1 MPRAA
6 TLDRVAPAR
15 SRSDPAS
22 RRPALKVVPGRTPA
36 ARKAAPT
43 PVTYDKNDL
52 LKRFAPLVRHV
63 VERVAATL
71 PRNVDH
77 EDLYSAGV
85 LGLLDAHAKFD
96 TGKGVKFETYA
107 VWRIKGAVLDQ
118 LRALDWASRSMR
130 RKARNLDGVTRKL
143 DQKLGRAASE
153 DEVARELKMSRD
165 DFYRLLDHVRG
176 AVLVS
181 LDETRTNDGEDQG
194 TLADH
199 LADPNAAGP
208 RGARSRTTSSAGVL
222 LHTIDHAARAGAAGG
237 GALLLRAP
245 HAQGDRPDAGHLG
258 VARLAGPHPRDDPAA
273 AAPAEGDDAARR
285 GGLSVGGVEGMQPP
299 WEALERPTR
308 GRSRS
313 LEAAGD
319 ADRGGR
325 AARTS
330 REWWGEQQAWNA
342 RVLSVLGVHHE
353 INNALVGV
361 RGNAQL
367 LLMNPAAQH
376 PGLPRTTGGRT
387 P

>member
-6 TLDRVAPAR
+6 TATI
-15 SRSDPAS
+15 SRSTKSKSTSA
-22 RRPALKVVPGRTPA
+22 TPA
-36 ARKAAPT
+36 ARRPLLKVVNGRKPATAARTALTRSTSAASTPAASRTEAVALALVTGT
-43 PVTYDKNDL
+43 PVTYNKNDL

-118 LRALDWASRSMR
+118 LRSLDWASRSMR

-153 DEVARELKMSRD
+153 EEVARELKMSRD

-181 LDETRTNDGEDQG
+181 LDESRSNDGDDQG

-199 LADPNAAGP
+199 LADP
-208 RGARSRTTSSAGVL
+208 SAVDLEEKLEEEQNRRML
-222 LHTIDHAARAGAAGG
+222 LRTIDCLPEQERLVVALYYYEHLTLKEIGRTLGISESRVSQVHTRAMSR
-237 GALLLRAP
+237 LKLRL
-245 HAQGDRPDAGHLG
+245 QK
-258 VARLAGPHPRDDPAA
+258 
-273 AAPAEGDDAARR
+273 
-285 GGLSVGGVEGMQPP
+285 
-299 WEALERPTR
+299 
-308 GRSRS
+308 S
-313 LEAAGD
+313 LNMEEAA
-319 ADRGGR
+319 
-325 AARTS
+325 
-330 REWWGEQQAWNA
+330 
-342 RVLSVLGVHHE
+342 
-353 INNALVGV
+353 
-361 RGNAQL
+361 
-367 LLMNPAAQH
+367 
-376 PGLPRTTGGRT
+376 
-387 P
+387 

>member
-6 TLDRVAPAR
+6 TLTASAR
-15 SRSDPAS
+15 KKTTAT
-22 RRPALKVVPGRTPA
+22 RRPALKAVPARRPRPELRPA
-36 ARKAAPT
+36 PARDTAPSA
-43 PVTYDKNDL
+43 VTYNKNDL

-96 TGKGVKFETYA
+96 AKKGVKFETYA

-153 DEVARELKMSRD
+153 EEVARELKMSRE

-181 LDETRTNDGEDQG
+181 LDEARSNDGDDQG

-199 LADPNAAGP
+199 LADPNVVDLE
-208 RGARSRTTSSAGVL
+208 SRLEDDQTRRML
-222 LHTIDHAARAGAAGG
+222 LGTIDLLPEQERLVVALYYYEHLTLKEIGRTLGISESRVSQVHTRAM
-237 GALLLRAP
+237 
-245 HAQGDRPDAGHLG
+245 
-258 VARLAGPHPRDDPAA
+258 ARLRLRIHKAA
-273 AAPAEGDDAARR
+273 H
-285 GGLSVGGVEGMQPP
+285 
-299 WEALERPTR
+299 
-308 GRSRS
+308 S
-313 LEAAGD
+313 LDEAA
-319 ADRGGR
+319 
-325 AARTS
+325 
-330 REWWGEQQAWNA
+330 
-342 RVLSVLGVHHE
+342 
-353 INNALVGV
+353 
-361 RGNAQL
+361 
-367 LLMNPAAQH
+367 
-376 PGLPRTTGGRT
+376 
-387 P
+387 

>member
-6 TLDRVAPAR
+6 VATI
-15 SRSDPAS
+15 SRSKKSKSMPATLAP
-22 RRPALKVVPGRTPA
+22 RRPVLKVVNGRKPVVSAPRTSVIAKCEPVAIGMVTPI
-36 ARKAAPT
+36 
-43 PVTYDKNDL
+43 TYNKNDL

-153 DEVARELKMSRD
+153 EEVARELKLTRD

-181 LDETRTNDGEDQG
+181 LDESRSNDADDQG

-199 LADPNAAGP
+199 LADPTAIDLQEKLEEEQN
-208 RGARSRTTSSAGVL
+208 RRML
-222 LHTIDHAARAGAAGG
+222 LRTIDCLPEQERLVVALYYYEHLTLKEIGRTLGISESRVSQVHTRAMSR
-237 GALLLRAP
+237 LKLRL
-245 HAQGDRPDAGHLG
+245 QK
-258 VARLAGPHPRDDPAA
+258 
-273 AAPAEGDDAARR
+273 
-285 GGLSVGGVEGMQPP
+285 
-299 WEALERPTR
+299 
-308 GRSRS
+308 S
-313 LEAAGD
+313 LTWDEAA
-319 ADRGGR
+319 
-325 AARTS
+325 
-330 REWWGEQQAWNA
+330 
-342 RVLSVLGVHHE
+342 
-353 INNALVGV
+353 
-361 RGNAQL
+361 
-367 LLMNPAAQH
+367 
-376 PGLPRTTGGRT
+376 
-387 P
+387 

>member
-6 TLDRVAPAR
+6 TLVASARKKSAR
-15 SRSDPAS
+15 STRTTASDPRSARVS
-22 RRPALKVVPGRTPA
+22 RRPALRLVTSRKPVARPAPA
-36 ARKAAPT
+36 ARTSARTVSARASTRPAAARQSTARVNGASPT
-43 PVTYDKNDL
+43 RATAPAALRNGASALRASGPAITYDKNDL

-96 TGKGVKFETYA
+96 TRKGVKFETYA

-153 DEVARELKMSRD
+153 EEVARELKMTRD

-181 LDETRTNDGEDQG
+181 LDEARTNDGEDQG

-199 LADPNAAGP
+199 LADPN
-208 RGARSRTTSSAGVL
+208 
-222 LHTIDHAARAGAAGG
+222 TIDLESR
-237 GALLLRAP
+237 LEDDQTKRMLLRAIDLLP
-245 HAQGDRPDAGHLG
+245 EQERLVVALYYYEHLTLKEIG
-258 VARLAGPHPRDDPAA
+258 RTLGISESRVSQVHTRAMSRMKLRMQRAA
-273 AAPAEGDDAARR
+273 
-285 GGLSVGGVEGMQPP
+285 
-299 WEALERPTR
+299 
-308 GRSRS
+308 SRHD
-313 LEAAGD
+313 EAA
-319 ADRGGR
+319 
-325 AARTS
+325 
-330 REWWGEQQAWNA
+330 
-342 RVLSVLGVHHE
+342 
-353 INNALVGV
+353 
-361 RGNAQL
+361 
-367 LLMNPAAQH
+367 
-376 PGLPRTTGGRT
+376 
-387 P
+387 

>member
-6 TLDRVAPAR
+6 TLVASARKKSAR
-15 SRSDPAS
+15 SSRTATPDPRSARVT
-22 RRPALKVVPGRTPA
+22 RRPALRLVPTRKGTPARAANATATRVVPRPLPA
-36 ARKAAPT
+36 RPVKAAAAGPAI
-43 PVTYDKNDL
+43 TYDKNDL

-96 TGKGVKFETYA
+96 TRKGVKFETYA

-153 DEVARELKMSRD
+153 EEVARELKMSRD

-181 LDETRTNDGEDQG
+181 LDEARTNDGEDQG

-199 LADPNAAGP
+199 LADPNSIDLE
-208 RGARSRTTSSAGVL
+208 SRLEDDQTKRML
-222 LHTIDHAARAGAAGG
+222 LRTIDLLPEQERLVVALYYYEHLTLKEIGRTLGISESRVSQVHTRAMSRMKLRMQRAA
-237 GALLLRAP
+237 
-245 HAQGDRPDAGHLG
+245 
-258 VARLAGPHPRDDPAA
+258 
-273 AAPAEGDDAARR
+273 
-285 GGLSVGGVEGMQPP
+285 
-299 WEALERPTR
+299 
-308 GRSRS
+308 SRHD
-313 LEAAGD
+313 EAA
-319 ADRGGR
+319 
-325 AARTS
+325 
-330 REWWGEQQAWNA
+330 
-342 RVLSVLGVHHE
+342 
-353 INNALVGV
+353 
-361 RGNAQL
+361 
-367 LLMNPAAQH
+367 
-376 PGLPRTTGGRT
+376 
-387 P
+387 

>member
-6 TLDRVAPAR
+6 TATLAPAKK
-15 SRSDPAS
+15 SAAS
-22 RRPALKVVPGRTPA
+22 RTPLKVVAGRRPV
-36 ARKAAPT
+36 AAPVAAVPA
-43 PVTYDKNDL
+43 PVTYNKNDL

-181 LDETRTNDGEDQG
+181 LDESRGGDDEQG

-199 LADPNAAGP
+199 LADPNVP
-208 RGARSRTTSSAGVL
+208 DLEARLEEDQTRDVMLG
-222 LHTIDHAARAGAAGG
+222 TIDQLPEQERLVVALYYYEHLTLKEIGRTLGISESRVSQVHTRAMSRLRLRLGK
-237 GALLLRAP
+237 ALTIR
-245 HAQGDRPDAGHLG
+245 
-258 VARLAGPHPRDDPAA
+258 
-273 AAPAEGDDAARR
+273 E
-285 GGLSVGGVEGMQPP
+285 
-299 WEALERPTR
+299 
-308 GRSRS
+308 
-313 LEAAGD
+313 EAA
-319 ADRGGR
+319 
-325 AARTS
+325 
-330 REWWGEQQAWNA
+330 
-342 RVLSVLGVHHE
+342 
-353 INNALVGV
+353 
-361 RGNAQL
+361 
-367 LLMNPAAQH
+367 
-376 PGLPRTTGGRT
+376 
-387 P
+387 

>member
-6 TLDRVAPAR
+6 TLVASAR
-15 SRSDPAS
+15 KKSARTSRTTTAS
-22 RRPALKVVPGRTPA
+22 RRPALRLVAGRKPTPA
-36 ARKAAPT
+36 RPALSTRAARAVPARAVPARAVPTRTVPVRTLAARSTPARMNGTARVQAAPVLRNGAAARAT
-43 PVTYDKNDL
+43 GGPAITYDKNDL

-96 TGKGVKFETYA
+96 TRKGVKFETYA

-153 DEVARELKMSRD
+153 EEVARELKMSRD

-181 LDETRTNDGEDQG
+181 LDEARTNDGEDQG

-199 LADPNAAGP
+199 LADPNSVDLE
-208 RGARSRTTSSAGVL
+208 SRLEDDQTK
-222 LHTIDHAARAGAAGG
+222 RM
-237 GALLLRAP
+237 LLRAIDLLP
-245 HAQGDRPDAGHLG
+245 EQERLVVALYYYEHLTLKEIG
-258 VARLAGPHPRDDPAA
+258 RTLGISESRVSQVHTRAMSRMKLRMQRAA
-273 AAPAEGDDAARR
+273 
-285 GGLSVGGVEGMQPP
+285 
-299 WEALERPTR
+299 
-308 GRSRS
+308 SRHD
-313 LEAAGD
+313 EAA
-319 ADRGGR
+319 
-325 AARTS
+325 
-330 REWWGEQQAWNA
+330 
-342 RVLSVLGVHHE
+342 
-353 INNALVGV
+353 
-361 RGNAQL
+361 
-367 LLMNPAAQH
+367 
-376 PGLPRTTGGRT
+376 
-387 P
+387 

>member
-6 TLDRVAPAR
+6 VATIAVAR
-15 SRSDPAS
+15 KTPPTRTPLKVVNG
-22 RRPALKVVPGRTPA
+22 RRPA
-36 ARKAAPT
+36 AAPPVST
-43 PVTYDKNDL
+43 PVTYNKNDL

-153 DEVARELKMSRD
+153 DEVARELKMSRE

-181 LDETRTNDGEDQG
+181 LDESRGGEDEQG

-199 LADPNAAGP
+199 LADPNAP
-208 RGARSRTTSSAGVL
+208 DLESRLEEDQTRKVMLG
-222 LHTIDHAARAGAAGG
+222 TIDLLPEQERLVVALYYYEHLTLKEIGRTLGISESRVSQVHTRAMSRLRLRLGKALTAR
-237 GALLLRAP
+237 
-245 HAQGDRPDAGHLG
+245 D
-258 VARLAGPHPRDDPAA
+258 
-273 AAPAEGDDAARR
+273 
-285 GGLSVGGVEGMQPP
+285 
-299 WEALERPTR
+299 
-308 GRSRS
+308 
-313 LEAAGD
+313 EAA
-319 ADRGGR
+319 
-325 AARTS
+325 
-330 REWWGEQQAWNA
+330 
-342 RVLSVLGVHHE
+342 
-353 INNALVGV
+353 
-361 RGNAQL
+361 
-367 LLMNPAAQH
+367 
-376 PGLPRTTGGRT
+376 
-387 P
+387 

>member
-6 TLDRVAPAR
+6 TLVASARKKSAR
-15 SRSDPAS
+15 STRTAASDPRSARGP
-22 RRPALKVVPGRTPA
+22 RRPALRLVTSRKPVARPAPA
-36 ARKAAPT
+36 ARTSARTVAARASTRPAAARQSAARVNGGSPT
-43 PVTYDKNDL
+43 RATAPAALRNGASALRASGPAITYDKNDL

-96 TGKGVKFETYA
+96 TRKGVKFETYA

-153 DEVARELKMSRD
+153 EEVARELKMSRD

-181 LDETRTNDGEDQG
+181 LDEARTNDGEEQG

-199 LADPNAAGP
+199 LADPN
-208 RGARSRTTSSAGVL
+208 
-222 LHTIDHAARAGAAGG
+222 TIDLESR
-237 GALLLRAP
+237 LEDDQTKRMLLRAIDLLP
-245 HAQGDRPDAGHLG
+245 EQERLVVALYYYEHLTLKEIG
-258 VARLAGPHPRDDPAA
+258 RTLGISESRVSQVHTRAMSRMKLRMQRAA
-273 AAPAEGDDAARR
+273 
-285 GGLSVGGVEGMQPP
+285 
-299 WEALERPTR
+299 
-308 GRSRS
+308 SRHD
-313 LEAAGD
+313 EAA
-319 ADRGGR
+319 
-325 AARTS
+325 
-330 REWWGEQQAWNA
+330 
-342 RVLSVLGVHHE
+342 
-353 INNALVGV
+353 
-361 RGNAQL
+361 
-367 LLMNPAAQH
+367 
-376 PGLPRTTGGRT
+376 
-387 P
+387 